1 MDTMV
6 KNDLQ
11 HLMQQRDAGPFIAIY
26 LNTDAVLNDLNRR
39 RLQLK
44 QLVAD
49 AQQQLA
55 QRFPKASFRPFQV
68 QLDRIID
75 DNSFWLKHTGPQTGL
90 IVNAQTCFS
99 FDLQTPTDT
108 QVIVNSM
115 PAIRPLLAD
124 RQQQFD
130 FDLLALNEDSIA
142 LYQQRQ
148 GELTPIDLPTE
159 APTTLTGTL
168 GTEKRGG
175 DLNFNASPVHG
186 ANYHGHNAKSE
197 ERAVDQRNYYL
208 QVDQYLLAH
217 HSQASQR
224 PLILM
229 GLTHNQAVFRQLSKN
244 PYLSQQLMI
253 DKSPKNLDLAAI
265 TAATKPIQTK
275 WHTQLTD
282 ILLTRYDQAKS
293 RQRALND
300 PFNMV
305 RPALDG
311 RIDTLIVADNAQVGG
326 TINPDGSIQSEL
338 ALPDNLIDD
347 LVDVVL
353 SKQGQVRIIPADRM
367 PIETA
372 ALALLRY

>member
-1 MDTMV
+1 MV